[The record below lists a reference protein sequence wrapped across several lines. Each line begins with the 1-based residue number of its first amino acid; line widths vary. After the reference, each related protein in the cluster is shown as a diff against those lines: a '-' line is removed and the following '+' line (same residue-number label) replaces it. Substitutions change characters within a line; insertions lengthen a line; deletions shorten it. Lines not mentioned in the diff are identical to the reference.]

1 MAARGICKQPV
12 ARRPM
17 LEIHPR
23 LFDFIFSPKTVE
35 NFQSG

>member
-1 MAARGICKQPV
+1 V

-23 LFDFIFSPKTVE
+23 LFDFIFLPKTVDHA
-35 NFQSG
+35 GPG